1 MPSKRVR
8 NRRVEAVE
16 RQEAYDKLT
25 TKQKYSRAVK
35 RGHKDSREALRL
47 KDRLNAEKL

>member
-25 TKQKYSRAVK
+25 TKQKYNRAVQ
-35 RGHKDSREALRL
+35 RGHKNSREALRL
-47 KDRLNAEKL
+47 KNRMDAERL